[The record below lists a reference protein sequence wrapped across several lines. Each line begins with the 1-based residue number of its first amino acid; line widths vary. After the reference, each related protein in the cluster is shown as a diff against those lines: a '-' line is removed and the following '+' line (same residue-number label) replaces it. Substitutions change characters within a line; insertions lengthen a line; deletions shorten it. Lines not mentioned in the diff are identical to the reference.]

1 MTEDKIENTSLIDQ
15 IKDTIK
21 DSIKNEA
28 DKNISAIIESI
39 KKKLAETGIEFTDQI
54 QKIIEEAVSEI
65 FKQTGE
71 SISTKV
77 DGFLESK
84 KDEWAVMALQD
95 PDTARRKLRTF
106 WAGISGICLI
116 AGLAIGIFMF

>member
-1 MTEDKIENTSLIDQ
+1 MTDEKVEGTSLVDQ
-15 IKDTIK
+15 IKNIIK

-28 DKNISAIIESI
+28 DKKISSILESI
-39 KKKLAETGIEFTDQI
+39 KKKLTETGIEFTDQI

-84 KDEWAVMALQD
+84 KDQWAVLALQD
-95 PDTARRKLRTF
+95 PDKARRELRTF
-106 WAGISGICLI
+106 WMGISGICTVVGLV
-116 AGLAIGIFMF
+116 AGIYLF

>member
-1 MTEDKIENTSLIDQ
+1 MTEEKIENTSLINQ
-15 IKDTIK
+15 IKDIIK

-39 KKKLAETGIEFTDQI
+39 KKKLAETGIEFTDQT

-84 KDEWAVMALQD
+84 KDEWAVIALQD

-106 WAGISGICLI
+106 WVGISGICLI